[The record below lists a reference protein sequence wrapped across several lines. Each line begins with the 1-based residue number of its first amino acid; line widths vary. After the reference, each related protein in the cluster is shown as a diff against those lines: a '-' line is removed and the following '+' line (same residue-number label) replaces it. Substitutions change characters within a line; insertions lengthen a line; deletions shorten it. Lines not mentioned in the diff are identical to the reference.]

1 MVPVPVNTFSIG
13 PFNPVYA
20 PALEGDKGFF
30 PGLVLWGGTT
40 QLTQLTQNGR
50 LASTGSLS
58 NTQRTMEAVRQ
69 VSGQVLNK
77 CEGVTF

>member
-40 QLTQLTQNGR
+40 QLTQNGH